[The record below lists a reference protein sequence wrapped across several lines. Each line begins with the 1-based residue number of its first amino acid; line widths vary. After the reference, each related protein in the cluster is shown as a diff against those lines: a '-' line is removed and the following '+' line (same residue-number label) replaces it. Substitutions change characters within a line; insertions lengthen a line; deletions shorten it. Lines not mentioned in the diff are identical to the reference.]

1 MQTELII
8 FQVIV
13 LIYSVILHEIAHG
26 AAALR
31 FGDRTAQYLGR
42 LTLNPIPHLDMFGSI
57 LLPAILYFSGSPFLF
72 GWAKP
77 VPVNE
82 ANLNPQRLGSF
93 LVSIAGV
100 ATNFLLAIFFIL
112 LAKVMGGEVISLLCY
127 IGALTN
133 VALAIFN
140 LIPVPPADGYR
151 ILETILPY
159 NLRRSIDNFFAQYG
173 SMAMILSIPV
183 SILIFREIFPV
194 LKVFL
199 YQLIFN

>member
-8 FQVIV
+8 FQLII

-31 FGDRTAQYLGR
+31 FGDRTAQYMGR

-93 LVSIAGV
+93 VVSIAGV
-100 ATNFLLAIFFIL
+100 ATNFLLAIFFIV
-112 LAKVMGGEVISLLCY
+112 LAKIIGGETISTLCY

-159 NLRRSIDNFFAQYG
+159 SLRRSIDNFFAQYG
-173 SMAMILSIPV
+173 AMAMILTIPLSV
-183 SILIFREIFPV
+183 LIFKVIFPT
-194 LKVFL
+194 LAASIYKLVFS
-199 YQLIFN
+199 